1 MCTKNKTFRPSNVST
16 YVTGTKVPDET
27 PDLCS
32 KIWTSFDDS
41 KASEKLLFYLKMK
54 HERQPLVLP
63 KYVPCLGQD
72 QVVRTSTGEKKGERL
87 MAFTR
92 PPPSQ
97 TRRAASLTFTSSKIP
112 GLYEKIWSR
121 FLLQISQIGTWIV
134 SKQAGKELN
143 HIAPCDSDSNT
154 PSDIVKV
161 CSRAALDHKIF
172 YFYVRRSCALASL
185 FLLCRIPEVS
195 IWVKG

>member
-1 MCTKNKTFRPSNVST
+1 
-16 YVTGTKVPDET
+16 
-27 PDLCS
+27 
-32 KIWTSFDDS
+32 
-41 KASEKLLFYLKMK
+41 MK

-92 PPPSQ
+92 PPPTQ
-97 TRRAASLTFTSSKIP
+97 TPPRRQPNVHQFKDPWSLRENMEQILVTDKSNWNLDCEQAS
-112 GLYEKIWSR
+112 R
-121 FLLQISQIGTWIV
+121 
-134 SKQAGKELN
+134 QAGKELN

-172 YFYVRRSCALASL
+172 YFYVRRSCALAFFFTLQNRRSFYMGKRL
-185 FLLCRIPEVS
+185 EPRTPKNEATKLLQTD
-195 IWVKG
+195 